1 MARVG
6 NGWTDVEVKGE
17 TVGFIVA
24 PSQVGGKWHAYLD
37 NKGKSG
43 SQRVASTNTRAAA
56 IDAVKAAAARR

>member
-1 MARVG
+1 MARIG

-17 TVGFIVA
+17 
-24 PSQVGGKWHAYLD
+24 
-37 NKGKSG
+37 SG